1 MSQRELRSPG
11 PAIPIWLRALGAIAL
26 AAIGA
31 AGAYAVAIGIAN
43 FARIGV

>member
-1 MSQRELRSPG
+1 MTHRETDPLRSPV
-11 PAIPIWLRALGAIAL
+11 PIWLRAAGVFAL

-31 AGAYAVAIGIAN
+31 AAVYAVAIAAAN

>member
-1 MSQRELRSPG
+1 MSRELHSNPRPV
-11 PAIPIWLRALGAIAL
+11 PIWLRALGAVAL

-31 AGAYAVAIGIAN
+31 ALAYAVAISAAN